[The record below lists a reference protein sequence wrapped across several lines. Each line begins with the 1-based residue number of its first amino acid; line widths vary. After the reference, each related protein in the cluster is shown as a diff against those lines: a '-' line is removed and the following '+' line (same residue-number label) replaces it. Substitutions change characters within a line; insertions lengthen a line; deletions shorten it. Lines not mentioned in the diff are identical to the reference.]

1 MGTDVACVPNVADT
15 GRFATAPAQTPAE
28 LAALPKPIV
37 GYVGNVASYKTDI
50 ELLAAVGRTRPE
62 WSFALVGP
70 IGSGDPGTRL
80 GELRSL
86 GNVHLLG
93 PKPYKDI
100 PSYIHGF
107 DVCLIPFQRSRVTDS
122 SLPLKT
128 FEYLAAGKPVVA
140 TPLPALRAEPLDEV
154 LDYAETAE
162 QFVQAIES
170 CLAEDEDERPAARRE
185 TAALYSWDRRFPEI
199 EALVCEVL
207 AHKEQ
212 EEIHGGN
219 CQSALEA
226 Q

>member
-1 MGTDVACVPNVADT
+1 MGTRVACVSNVADT
-15 GRFATAPAQTPAE
+15 GRFAKAPARKPAE

-37 GYVGNVASYKTDI
+37 GYVGNVASYKIDV
-50 ELLAAVGRTRPE
+50 ELLVAAGRTRPE

-80 GELRSL
+80 RELRSL
-86 GNVHLLG
+86 SNVHLLG
-93 PKPYKDI
+93 PRPYKDI
-100 PSYIHGF
+100 PDYIHGF
-107 DVCLIPFQRSRVTDS
+107 DVCLIPFRRSRVTDS

-162 QFVQAIES
+162 QFVRAIES
-170 CLAEDEDERPAARRE
+170 CLAEDGEERPAARRE

-199 EALVCEVL
+199 EALVCEAL

-212 EEIHGGN
+212 EETHGGN
-219 CQSALEA
+219 SQSALEA